1 MKSLAD
7 AKCQNTCYVRKS
19 LSQSKRDEKEEYER
33 RLLNRHRDYE
43 RQMSLKNK
51 KTNESSSSRNSNENN
66 LDNSQLSY
74 EADNRNK
81 EKSLCITPVKET
93 TDSQSRVSSRKEED
107 DEAAQ
112 KDKRNDKQNQVH
124 FPLIIR

>member
-1 MKSLAD
+1 
-7 AKCQNTCYVRKS
+7 
-19 LSQSKRDEKEEYER
+19 
-33 RLLNRHRDYE
+33 
-43 RQMSLKNK
+43 MSLKNK

-81 EKSLCITPVKET
+81 EKSLCITPVKEIT
-93 TDSQSRVSSRKEED
+93 VSQVSSRKEED
-107 DEAAQ
+107 DEVAQ
-112 KDKRNDKQNQVH
+112 KDKRSDKQNQVH